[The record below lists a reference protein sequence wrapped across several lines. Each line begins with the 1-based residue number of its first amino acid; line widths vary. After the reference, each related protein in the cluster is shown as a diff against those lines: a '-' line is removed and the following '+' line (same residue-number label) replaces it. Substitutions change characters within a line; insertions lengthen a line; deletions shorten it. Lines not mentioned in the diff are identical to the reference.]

1 MYMLNNFSYAQMLC
15 KTQILLIGMGQHRN
29 ASKTRVSILYNVKSN
44 NKAMCPR
51 TRRKPINFSHGM
63 HLEFHKFPRAKH
75 QGQVVR
81 KVNKS
86 LYYMSIE
93 IYVKYS
99 AEIKFVFHCI
109 LYFSHVKKVVSAL

>member
-1 MYMLNNFSYAQMLC
+1 MYQMVIIILNRILEAVSY
-15 KTQILLIGMGQHRN
+15 
-29 ASKTRVSILYNVKSN
+29 
-44 NKAMCPR
+44 
-51 TRRKPINFSHGM
+51 
-63 HLEFHKFPRAKH
+63 H
-75 QGQVVR
+75 QVLTV
-81 KVNKS
+81 

>member
-1 MYMLNNFSYAQMLC
+1 MLTRKAKTYTIIQKQFS
-15 KTQILLIGMGQHRN
+15 
-29 ASKTRVSILYNVKSN
+29 
-44 NKAMCPR
+44 
-51 TRRKPINFSHGM
+51 
-63 HLEFHKFPRAKH
+63 
-75 QGQVVR
+75 
-81 KVNKS
+81 KV